1 MTIEGTH
8 GLWADL
14 ALDLEENVEID
25 AYIFGIPY
33 DGLASA
39 RLGAKEAPQKMRQ
52 WSRHLTPFSEDRT
65 PLSNVKLVDMG
76 DFEINDPAQ
85 DYPRIQQKLLTWRGN
100 RIGLGGDHSVAIPM
114 IGAALKENPNMG
126 LLWVDAHPDL
136 CDVFDG
142 SGLSHASVLRR
153 SLEAGLKPENVCMV
167 GLRSWEEQELNL
179 IEDAGFNIFTASK
192 VAEIGIKKVIEEIKN
207 VFIKCDGIYLSF
219 DIDALDP
226 SVAPG
231 TGIPEFGGLN
241 SRDVLTLIKML
252 QAYRLVGMDLVEVAP
267 PLDPTDATVFAGLK
281 IIMEYIAVIAR
292 QKLS

>member
-14 ALDLEENVEID
+14 ALEFDKNSEFDVF
-25 AYIFGIPY
+25 IFGIPY
-33 DGLASA
+33 DGMASA
-39 RLGAKEAPQKMRQ
+39 RPGAKEAPRKMRQ

-65 PLSNVKLVDMG
+65 PLSSVRMADMG
-76 DFEINDPAQ
+76 DFAISDPTQ
-85 DYPRIQQKLLTWRGN
+85 DYPRIQKQLLTWKGN

-114 IGAALKENPNMG
+114 ISAALKDNPNLG

-142 SGLSHASVLRR
+142 SKLSHASVLRR
-153 SLEAGLKPENVCMV
+153 VLEAGLKPENVCMV
-167 GLRSWEEQELNL
+167 GLRSWEEQELDL
-179 IEDAGFNIFTASK
+179 IEKAGLHIFTASD
-192 VAEIGIKKVIEEIKN
+192 VAENGIKQVITKINKV
-207 VFIKCDGIYLSF
+207 FSRCDGIYMSF

-231 TGIPEFGGLN
+231 TGIPEFGGIT
-241 SRDVLTLIKML
+241 SREALTLIKML

-267 PLDPTDATVFAGLK
+267 PLDPSDASIFAGLK
-281 IIMEYIAVIAR
+281 IVMEYIAVIAR